1 MKDLLLPLL
10 TGLAVGCLFSLFRL
24 PIPAPSAL
32 AGILGIVGIYIGFVI
47 VQLLRP

>member
-1 MKDLLLPLL
+1 MKELLLPLL

-32 AGILGIVGIYIGFVI
+32 AGILGVVGIYIGFVI
-47 VQLLRP
+47 VNYFR

>member
-1 MKDLLLPLL
+1 MKELFLPLL
-10 TGLAVGCLFSLFRL
+10 TGLIVGCLFSLFRL

-47 VQLLRP
+47 VNYLR

>member
-1 MKDLLLPLL
+1 MKELFLPLL
-10 TGLAVGCLFSLFRL
+10 TGFTVGCLFSLFRL

-47 VQLLRP
+47 VNYLR